1 MEKQSCIVAGI
12 LGIGML
18 CAAFSTMTVS
28 DEQNAMLRK
37 QYYKND
43 GKRLDEIFE
52 KIVVQR
58 RNLYFQGIIIGLIL
72 SYFLLNIY
80 KTVNTFHRISFV
92 TAVTLMT
99 SVLYYFLMPK
109 SDYMLN
115 HLTTKE
121 ENKAWL
127 SVYKY
132 MKQRYFLGFLFGSLA
147 AIPIAYSMC
156 LIL

>member
-12 LGIGML
+12 AGIGML

-28 DEQNAMLRK
+28 EDQNAMLRK
-37 QYYKND
+37 LYSKNQKPLED
-43 GKRLDEIFE
+43 IFE
-52 KIVVQR
+52 KIVIER
-58 RNLYFQGIIIGLIL
+58 RNLYFQGIILGLIL
-72 SYFLLNIY
+72 SYFLMSVY
-80 KTVNTFHRISFV
+80 KTANTFHRISFV
-92 TAVTLMT
+92 TAVTLLV
-99 SVLYYFLMPK
+99 SVVYYFLMPK

-115 HLTTKE
+115 HLTTIE

-127 SVYKY
+127 HVYKY

-156 LIL
+156 IGL